1 MGEHGDN
8 REGSELIEGH
18 LRQSLGRDVAVF
30 GGREASNELAEVEL
44 EVGMGRSVE
53 PGGGEGGVLDGLAP
67 GHVHDGPVGAAGHE
81 MDDTAGLVEIALEGM
96 MEK

>member
-44 EVGMGRSVE
+44 EVGMARPSMRGLRPSWSRRS
-53 PGGGEGGVLDGLAP
+53 
-67 GHVHDGPVGAAGHE
+67 
-81 MDDTAGLVEIALEGM
+81 
-96 MEK
+96 